1 MPVQDTATE
10 NAAQLGEPSNSQS
23 PMRTTTAENTLQLT
37 AYAKVDA
44 THAWPEWRANLP
56 VLVHVVAPQDMLDR
70 IPIDVVAVLDV
81 GYSHGALAPANR
93 MCLLN
98 RAMDF
103 VIRKLNS
110 QDRLAIIATPKIGE
124 EETLMA
130 MTSDGQR
137 KAMSRVKALAASGDN
152 KLVLKALTKAGAI
165 LEGRTEEEKKKE
177 GFIILISDGEDS
189 SICLETLNPGYPVH
203 AFGFRDAHNAGQMHH
218 IAKSTSGTYCVLND
232 EHDQITEAYTACIVS
247 IASVVAARTKIYIAY
262 TGREATT
269 TFSDIKSGTFKSLI
283 DNVDRKRGSINVG
296 ALQAG
301 AARSFIVYMHGV
313 EEKEHDELAKL
324 LSVRVEFYAGLRA
337 EEREKAGEVVIA
349 RKGVDGSRKVAAE
362 IVRIKAVEI
371 VGGILDRYS
380 GNGLTG
386 AAADE
391 LWEKWI
397 NLKSTEY
404 GREASDACLTARLDA
419 EMEEMVATMRQGSGL
434 SYMVS
439 WHTRQSLQHL
449 PLQPEAKAKAK
460 GPPSMP
466 DASAWGVLDAPV
478 IAGGCGRGKRKR
490 EHYTEMEMIERRM
503 AYWSTVL
510 CGLPPMHKG
519 GCPGHVAMLSQE
531 VSRKSILQAMYK
543 DVFLAVA
550 MNTSGSKSTECPCC
564 LGAANKRHLD

>member
-1 MPVQDTATE
+1 MFVA
-10 NAAQLGEPSNSQS
+10 S
-23 PMRTTTAENTLQLT
+23 
-37 AYAKVDA
+37 
-44 THAWPEWRANLP
+44 
-56 VLVHVVAPQDMLDR
+56 VHKILD
-70 IPIDVVAVLDV
+70 
-81 GYSHGALAPANR
+81 
-93 MCLLN
+93 
-98 RAMDF
+98 
-103 VIRKLNS
+103 
-110 QDRLAIIATPKIGE
+110 
-124 EETLMA
+124 
-130 MTSDGQR
+130 
-137 KAMSRVKALAASGDN
+137 
-152 KLVLKALTKAGAI
+152 
-165 LEGRTEEEKKKE
+165 GRTEEEKKKE

-189 SICLETLNPGYPVH
+189 SICLETLNPMYPVH
-203 AFGFRDAHNAGQMHH
+203 AFGFRDVLNAGQMYH

-232 EHDQITEAYTACIVS
+232 EHDQITEAFTACIGN
-247 IASVVAARTKIYIAY
+247 IASVVAARTKIYISY
-262 TGREATT
+262 TGQEATT

-313 EEKEHDELAKL
+313 EEKEHEQLAKL
-324 LSVRVEFYAGLRA
+324 LSVRVESYAGCRA
-337 EEREKAGEVVIA
+337 EEREKAGEVVIE

-371 VGGILDRYS
+371 VGGILERYS
-380 GNGLTG
+380 GNGLAG

-391 LWEKWI
+391 LQEKWI

-404 GREASDACLTARLDA
+404 GREASEACITARLDA
-419 EMEEMVATMRQGSGL
+419 EIEEMVATVCQGSGL

-449 PLQPEAKAKAK
+449 PLQPVAKAK
-460 GPPSMP
+460 GPPSKL
-466 DASAWGVLDAPV
+466 DASAWGVLEAPV

-503 AYWSTVL
+503 VYWSTVL

-519 GCPGHVAMLSQE
+519 DCPGHAAMLSQE

-564 LGAANKRHLD
+564 PGAANKRHLD

>member
-1 MPVQDTATE
+1 
-10 NAAQLGEPSNSQS
+10 
-23 PMRTTTAENTLQLT
+23 MRTTTAENTLQLT

-44 THAWPEWRANLP
+44 TRAWPEWRANLP

-70 IPIDVVAVLDV
+70 IPTDVVAVLDV
-81 GYSHGALAPANR
+81 GYCHGALAPANR

-98 RAMDF
+98 NAMDF

-152 KLVLKALTKAGAI
+152 KLVLKALTKASAI
-165 LEGRTEEEKKKE
+165 LDGRTEEEKKKE
-177 GFIILISDGEDS
+177 GFIIQISDGEDS
-189 SICLETLNPGYPVH
+189 SICLETLNPMYPVH
-203 AFGFRDAHNAGQMHH
+203 AFGFRDVLNAGQMYH

-232 EHDQITEAYTACIVS
+232 EHDQITEAFTACIGN
-247 IASVVAARTKIYIAY
+247 IASVVTARTKIYISY
-262 TGREATT
+262 TGQEATT

-313 EEKEHDELAKL
+313 EEKEHDVLAKL
-324 LSVRVEFYAGLRA
+324 LSVRVEFYAGCRA

-371 VGGILDRYS
+371 VGGILERYS
-380 GNGLTG
+380 GNGLAG

-391 LWEKWI
+391 LQEKWI

-404 GREASDACLTARLDA
+404 GREASAACLTARLDA
-419 EMEEMVATMRQGSGL
+419 EMEQMVATVHQGSGL

-449 PLQPEAKAKAK
+449 PPQPEAKAK
-460 GPPSMP
+460 GPPSSL
-466 DASAWGVLDAPV
+466 DASAWGVLEAPIIV
-478 IAGGCGRGKRKR
+478 GDCGRGKRKR

-503 AYWSTVL
+503 AYWSSVL
-510 CGLPPMHKG
+510 CGLPLMHKG
-519 GCPGHVAMLSQE
+519 DCPGHAAMLSQE

>member
-1 MPVQDTATE
+1 
-10 NAAQLGEPSNSQS
+10 
-23 PMRTTTAENTLQLT
+23 MRTTTAENTLQLT

-44 THAWPEWRANLP
+44 TRAWPEWRANLP

-165 LEGRTEEEKKKE
+165 LDGRTEEEKKKE

-189 SICLETLNPGYPVH
+189 SICLETLNPMYPVH

-218 IAKSTSGTYCVLND
+218 IAKSTSGTYCVLNN
-232 EHDQITEAYTACIVS
+232 EHDQITEAYTACI
-247 IASVVAARTKIYIAY
+247 
-262 TGREATT
+262 
-269 TFSDIKSGTFKSLI
+269 SLI

-324 LSVRVEFYAGLRA
+324 LSVRVESYAGLRA

-349 RKGVDGSRKVAAE
+349 RRGVDGSRKVAAE
-362 IVRIKAVEI
+362 IVRIKAVGI

-439 WHTRQSLQHL
+439 WHTRQLLQHL
-449 PLQPEAKAKAK
+449 PPQPEAKAKAK
-460 GPPSMP
+460 AKGAPSMP
-466 DASAWGVLDAPV
+466 DASAWGVLDATV
-478 IAGGCGRGKRKR
+478 IAGGCGRGKCKR

-519 GCPGHVAMLSQE
+519 DCPGHAAMLSQE

-543 DVFLAVA
+543 DVFLWAISIWFR
-550 MNTSGSKSTECPCC
+550 MYWSCIGKSRNGVIIYPQ
-564 LGAANKRHLD
+564 RR